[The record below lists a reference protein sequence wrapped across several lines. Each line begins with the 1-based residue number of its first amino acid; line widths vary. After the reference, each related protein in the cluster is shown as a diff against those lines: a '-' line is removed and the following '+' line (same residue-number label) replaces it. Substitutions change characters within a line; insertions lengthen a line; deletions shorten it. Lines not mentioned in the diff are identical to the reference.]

1 MTIRDNAIDGRFELE
16 EQGLVAF
23 ADYRRIGDEL
33 IIDHVESPPALR
45 GAGTAGRLMAGIAA
59 LAGDQHLRIIP
70 ICSYAA
76 RWLRA
81 HPPESGRAAI
91 AQGAQ
96 PTGR

>member
-1 MTIRDNAIDGRFELE
+1 MPIRDNPADGRFELE
-16 EQGLVAF
+16 EQGFVAF

-45 GAGTAGRLMAGIAA
+45 GAGTAGRLMAAIVA
-59 LAGDQHLRIIP
+59 LAGDQHLRVTP
-70 ICSYAA
+70 ICGYAA

-81 HPPESGRAAI
+81 HPPESGRAATD
-91 AQGAQ
+91 QGSQ